1 MIFTI
6 FKQKW
11 IRKEK
16 YSFSKSISYRI
27 DSFFLVSFYLKNIKS
42 IYSFPNRFNNNSQLI
57 QLFPN
62 THLNESKESKYQI
75 LDTEHCQINSLIS
88 SLSPQTSL
96 IPGKIPQISSI
107 TLKKNPLHH
116 YWNKFDIPNSQY
128 ESHPLHNFPQ
138 TS

>member
-1 MIFTI
+1 MNKKAKIFF
-6 FKQKW
+6 FK
-11 IRKEK
+11 I
-16 YSFSKSISYRI
+16 YLYRV
-27 DSFFLVSFYLKNIKS
+27 DSSFLVSFYLKNIKS

-75 LDTEHCQINSLIS
+75 LDTEHYQINSLIS

-116 YWNKFDIPNSQY
+116 YWNKFDTPNSQY
-128 ESHPLHNFPQ
+128 ESLPSHNFLQ